1 MKNIAIIIDCW
12 KDKGGYWGSKRAW
25 VEQHDIGVPHGNFPL
40 HHNIINLISANQSI
54 DTVILAS
61 YQISPDEFNTN
72 TLWYINFK
80 NFNYSKTFTNPI
92 VKTEMCRALKYPGL
106 NPPDD
111 TSEGSKQRTCNCIL
125 HKVWSDK
132 FQIAAFHPHQ
142 LELDNIKNVYF
153 FGEAWDICV
162 RKRAM
167 GYTWWIENTNT
178 NLFVYRNGIKCYIH
192 DINTEHWN
200 LVLKTWKSKNANGL
214 YKFNRK
220 FTTEYS
226 YTKANGNAIC

>member
-12 KDKGGYWGSKRAW
+12 GKY
-25 VEQHDIGVPHGNFPL
+25 QIPYNYPL

-72 TLWYINFK
+72 NLWYINFK
-80 NFNYSKTFTNPI
+80 NFNYSKAFTNPI
-92 VKTEMCRALKYPGL
+92 VQNEMYGSLQHPDLHIIDYQTER
-106 NPPDD
+106 
-111 TSEGSKQRTCNCIL
+111 RTCNCIL
-125 HKVWSDK
+125 HKVWPDK
-132 FQIAAFHPHQ
+132 FQVAAFHPHQ
-142 LELDNIKNVYF
+142 LKLDSIENIYF
-153 FGEAWDICV
+153 FGEAWDICI

-178 NLFVYRNGIKCYIH
+178 NLFVYRDGVRFDMY
-192 DINTEHWN
+192 DIDTNHWN
-200 LVLKTWKSKNANGL
+200 LVLKTWETKKNGL

-226 YTKANGNAIC
+226 YNNANKH